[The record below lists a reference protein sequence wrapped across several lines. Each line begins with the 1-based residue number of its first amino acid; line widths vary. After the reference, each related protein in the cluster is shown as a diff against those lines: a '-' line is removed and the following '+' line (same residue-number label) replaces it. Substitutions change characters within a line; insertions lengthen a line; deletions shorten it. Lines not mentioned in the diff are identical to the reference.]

1 MATAVKTVP
10 APAKT
15 AQENSRSLVRVSRRC
30 KKRRSAIFSRVVL
43 CTLTITFLLGYIGLY
58 AKVTH
63 EGYYAHKLR
72 LQVRLAKME
81 NQALT
86 LKIAKLASNARLKY
100 VALKAG
106 MQQEGANSVVHISSP
121 ENIKVAKAN

>member
-63 EGYYAHKLR
+63 DGYHAYDLR
-72 LQVRLAKME
+72 KQIRQARMESQILKADIASLASAARLAK
-81 NQALT
+81 
-86 LKIAKLASNARLKY
+86 
-100 VALKAG
+100 VATKAG
-106 MQQEGANSVVHISSP
+106 MNKGEDSVVFISSS